1 MTEQPKMTLPNG
13 DVLRPADEMD
23 LTALCKPFG
32 MLHADT
38 QAAMEAW
45 PHGVFW
51 FEGSSWLEVSNGF
64 ATCSTYRAKP
74 APAPIR
80 ATIPWEALQA
90 DIEWVAMD
98 RNGEWFGYHGSV
110 KQDDY
115 LWCGKGASSLRALA
129 FQQGTE
135 HWTETLQQ
143 RPLT

>member
-1 MTEQPKMTLPNG
+1 MA
-13 DVLRPADEMD
+13 DRPADEMD
-23 LTALCKPFG
+23 LTTLCKPFG
-32 MLHADT
+32 MLHPDT
-38 QAAMEAW
+38 QAALMEW
-45 PHGVFW
+45 PHGREW
-51 FEGSSWLEVSNGF
+51 FQGEWIGASNGKPLMAF
-64 ATCSTYRAKP
+64 TYRAKP
-74 APAPIR
+74 APATIR

-98 RNGEWFGYHGSV
+98 EDGEWFGYHGSV